1 MKSSIEWKH
10 YFQQNLKNQRIN
22 WNQKPQITAEEK
34 RQIIYSLKAWQKG
47 ETSDGSHLKKAA
59 AKYASK
65 HADPDYLEAINL
77 FIKEE
82 QKHGENLG
90 LYIDAIGEK
99 RVKFDLGDYAFRSV
113 RYFLTNMEI
122 WTITVLIVESAAQ
135 VFYQS
140 LKNASNCSLLKEICT
155 DILIDEAEHIDFQAE
170 RLFHIY
176 QAKSNFK
183 QTVSYYSYRVL
194 FEVVVLAIW
203 LSHKKAFRAGGYTH
217 SKYEILMRKK
227 FLNILTFVTAYHPI
241 YAKA

>member
-1 MKSSIEWKH
+1 
-10 YFQQNLKNQRIN
+10 
-22 WNQKPQITAEEK
+22 
-34 RQIIYSLKAWQKG
+34 
-47 ETSDGSHLKKAA
+47 
-59 AKYASK
+59 
-65 HADPDYLEAINL
+65 
-77 FIKEE
+77 
-82 QKHGENLG
+82 
-90 LYIDAIGEK
+90 
-99 RVKFDLGDYAFRSV
+99 
-113 RYFLTNMEI
+113 MEI